1 MHAMKRFVVLG
12 LILVALLLG
21 YTKVMARIGS
31 GIAPISSSRTGRPT

>member
-1 MHAMKRFVVLG
+1 MHAIKRFVVLG

-31 GIAPISSSRTGRPT
+31 GIAPDLEQPITDCP